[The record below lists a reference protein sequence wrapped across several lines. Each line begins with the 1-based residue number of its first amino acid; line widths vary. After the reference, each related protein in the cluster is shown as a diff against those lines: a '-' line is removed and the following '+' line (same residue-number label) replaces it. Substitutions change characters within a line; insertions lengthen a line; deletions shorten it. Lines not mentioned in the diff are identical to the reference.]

1 MHVLLESNCLPARAF
16 PLPAPPQVFDAPLY
30 IGTDPD
36 LAEFESFE
44 CSNVLREGTVATLG
58 DGPSCQLGAGR
69 KEIEIQIGIQPKIN
83 IFEPYNTLKFKEG
96 VLARSDVRNKQYS
109 GILTVPPPPR
119 SPPETSVKVYLGVGL
134 AY

>member
-1 MHVLLESNCLPARAF
+1 ML
-16 PLPAPPQVFDAPLY
+16 
-30 IGTDPD
+30 
-36 LAEFESFE
+36 FE
-44 CSNVLREGTVATLG
+44 VATLG

-119 SPPETSVKVYLGVGL
+119 SQRPGQSVNVYLGVGL